1 MLAKLKLTPH
11 LLLALLALLFA
22 GLIVLAVRTP
32 STPLSIAIKFA
43 ILLYLALGAATGRRS
58 AGYILAALCGAS
70 AVFTAMQLAEGP
82 LLLSVEDAFLVGWA
96 LVLFALAIYLV
107 VSPGMRRLY
116 ASSKS
121 PNVDT
126 PPGP

>member
-22 GLIVLAVRTP
+22 GLIVLTVRTP

-116 ASSKS
+116 ASSKR